1 MDSGGQGIER
11 GRIPIP
17 SRNHSQ
23 EEPLPISGNSI
34 LKNTE
39 ECLDD
44 PDNPFSPAFSS
55 SVKAPA
61 LPHSMGFTTASSL
74 PSTRNS
80 NRSPSPEALPLE
92 RNYDDWFRPAPTDL
106 STTFVKPVF
115 TKGSLAP
122 GFAKPSGSIIVPSE
136 AALAK
141 AKAKIA
147 AWEKEDAMLEGKK
160 GDSADYALPSDS
172 PKLSSV
178 KNACLFQERHSPK
191 RPALS
196 TISSILNTPDT
207 PSPAFSKAAA
217 LEVPQ
222 KGMASSLLPQRH
234 AAFRSPL
241 QARLPAS
248 AQPNFSCSPL
258 NPNRNVTSV
267 GFTSNPH
274 PLSSTLLTPAGPSF
288 GSSTLHRSS
297 ISTPTMRTRP
307 AKFVTPFKPNMRP
320 GKPGGLV
327 CPQIK
332 NPIPVT
338 APKNTTSSS
347 TSDHIPRETTSRKT
361 FFSLSKSMFLYF
373 SLLLKSFGQILHQEG
388 KHLRLLVFCR
398 SNTIQM
404 TSNHLECMFFPSVVF
419 LGLIVQLLIYSAT

>member
-1 MDSGGQGIER
+1 
-11 GRIPIP
+11 
-17 SRNHSQ
+17 
-23 EEPLPISGNSI
+23 
-34 LKNTE
+34 
-39 ECLDD
+39 
-44 PDNPFSPAFSS
+44 
-55 SVKAPA
+55 
-61 LPHSMGFTTASSL
+61 MGFTTASSL
-74 PSTRNS
+74 PSTRNF
-80 NRSPSPEALPLE
+80 NRSPSPEGSPLE

-160 GDSADYALPSDS
+160 GDSADYALPRDS

-178 KNACLFQERHSPK
+178 ENGCLLQERHSPK

-207 PSPAFSKAAA
+207 PSPAFSKVAA

-222 KGMASSLLPQRH
+222 KGMVSSLLSQRH

-241 QARLPAS
+241 PARLPTS
-248 AQPNFSCSPL
+248 VQPNFSSSPL
-258 NPNRNVTSV
+258 NSNRNVTSV
-267 GFTSNPH
+267 GSTSASSNAH
-274 PLSSTLLTPAGPSF
+274 PLSSTPLAAAGPSF

-307 AKFVTPFKPNMRP
+307 AKFITPFKPHMRP
-320 GKPGGLV
+320 GEPGGLV
-327 CPQIK
+327 YHQIK
-332 NPIPVT
+332 NPVSVT

-347 TSDHIPRETTSRKT
+347 TSDHISRETTSRKT
-361 FFSLSKSMFLYF
+361 FFSLSKNTFLYF
-373 SLLLKSFGQILHQEG
+373 PLLLTGFGQFLHQEG
-388 KHLRLLVFCR
+388 KHLRLLVFGR
-398 SNTIQM
+398 SDTIQM
-404 TSNHLECMFFPSVVF
+404 TSNHLECMFFPSVFF
-419 LGLIVQLLIYSAT
+419 LGLILQLFSAT